1 MISIE
6 PDVIEKEVSAVIKE
20 ICTEL
25 EIDAIVDSKFRPGDF
40 IKSQVLLDTISTIEE
55 ALGISIP
62 NEVYIFSEKD
72 RKQLSIQETVQ
83 KIINVAKTVN

>member
-1 MISIE
+1 MITIE
-6 PDVIEKEVSAVIKE
+6 SDIIEKEVSAVIKE

-25 EIDAIVDSKFRPGDF
+25 EIDAVIDGKFRPGDF

-55 ALGISIP
+55 ALKIIIP

-72 RKQLSIQETVQ
+72 RKQLSIEETVQ
-83 KIINVAKTVN
+83 KIINVAKNAN